1 MELKITIEEKES
13 FVIGKDSISRYLDWE
28 RGKGLSE
35 KMLRQIGGQLR
46 SFYGWLPEEKLISKE
61 VLRLWRQDMGERNY
75 SEATISSY
83 VKSLNR
89 YLDYTGHSELRFNR
103 GRSHD
108 LRNMRFG
115 YLTALE
121 PTGERSRKD
130 IVWLC
135 RCECGKECKVPAAS
149 LVSGNTFSCGCLR
162 GEHFKEINR
171 YIDGTSLRQSI
182 EEKVLSPQAESGYTG
197 VTKKRG
203 KWRAYIKYK
212 GHEYTLGC
220 YSKLEDAVKARARGK
235 EEVRKDAMALAE
247 IYEQQHKNDPE
258 RPSRRAAHIGE
269 ERSGPKAQTEQ
280 RAHAL
285 RSDNTS
291 GCPGV
296 HRKRNKW
303 VAKISYQKRT
313 YQLGSFAD
321 LDSAVFARK
330 EAEKL
335 LAADPQQ
342 FAAKYGA

>member
-1 MELKITIEEKES
+1 MVQQDTIKLLRECDAGIKMGVASIDDVLDHVRSGDFRNHLNRCKDEHDALKAEIQTLLDRYHDE
-13 FVIGKDSISRYLDWE
+13 GKDPNPIA
-28 RGKGLSE
+28 KGMSWMKTNMKLG
-35 KMLRQIGGQLR
+35 M
-46 SFYGWLPEEKLISKE
+46 EES
-61 VLRLWRQDMGERNY
+61 D
-75 SEATISSY
+75 ATIADLMTDGCNMG

-89 YLDYTGHSELRFNR
+89 YLDYSGHSELRFNR

-220 YSKLEDAVKARARGK
+220 YSKLEDAVKATVIA
-235 EEVRKDAMALAE
+235 
-247 IYEQQHKNDPE
+247 H
-258 RPSRRAAHIGE
+258 AAG
-269 ERSGPKAQTEQ
+269 Q
-280 RAHAL
+280 AL
-285 RSDNTS
+285 RS
-291 GCPGV
+291 GEIV
-296 HRKRNKW
+296 
-303 VAKISYQKRT
+303 
-313 YQLGSFAD
+313 
-321 LDSAVFARK
+321 
-330 EAEKL
+330 KL
-335 LAADPQQ
+335 
-342 FAAKYGA
+342 